1 MLARIAAVASVFVA
15 AAACSSSSTTSS
27 EPTASATSAGAP
39 PAVAPYVDI
48 VSGTADISAIAT
60 ATGQKDYTLAF
71 ILADSSGGCT
81 ATWGGK
87 TALDDSTVAAEIAKI
102 TALGGTPIVSTG
114 GASGTYLETACTS
127 ADDLAAQY
135 EAALDQAGSNFL
147 DVDIEQTITPATV
160 VSALSKLQK
169 AKGTSITLTVP
180 VGGTVL
186 GLTDASIALLTA
198 AEAADLDVTI
208 NAMTMNF
215 DGGTADWGTAMTTAG
230 EAVKAD
236 VAAVWTDKS
245 DTEIYGMLGVTPM
258 IGTNDSYATTTIAN
272 ATTLRDWAEEK
283 GLAFVRFWSV
293 NRDNNGCTDGTVSAT
308 CSGIAQTEYA
318 FTTLF
323 TKFTT

>member
-1 MLARIAAVASVFVA
+1 MLARIAVVALVFA
-15 AAACSSSSTTSS
+15 AAACSSSSSTSS
-27 EPTASATSAGAP
+27 EPSASASSAGAP

-48 VSGTADISAIAT
+48 VSGTADISAIAS

-87 TALDDSTVAAEIAKI
+87 TALDDSTIAAEIAKF
-102 TALGGTPIVSTG
+102 TALGGTPIVATG

-147 DVDIEQTITPATV
+147 DVDIEQTVTPATV
-160 VSALSKLQK
+160 VSALSKLQ
-169 AKGTSITLTVP
+169 AARGTSITLTVP

-198 AEAADLDVTI
+198 AEAAGLDVTI

-215 DGGTADWGTAMTTAG
+215 DGGTADWGTAMTTAT

-236 VAAVWTDKS
+236 VAAVWSGKS

-258 IGTNDSYATTTIAN
+258 IGVNDSYATTTVAN
-272 ATTLRDWAEEK
+272 ATTLRDWAEDK

-318 FTTLF
+318 FTSLF
-323 TKFTT
+323 AEFTT